1 MCLSPSDAAPADG
14 APADSAHADAAH
26 AVRGKLWPC
35 DERDKIDAGECQKF
49 TPILRENTELWDE
62 SK

>member
-1 MCLSPSDAAPADG
+1 MCLSPSDAVPAD
-14 APADSAHADAAH
+14 AAHADAAP
-26 AVRGKLWPC
+26 AVRGKLWLC
-35 DERDKIDAGECQKF
+35 YERDKINAGECQKF

>member
-1 MCLSPSDAAPADG
+1 MCLFPADV
-14 APADSAHADAAH
+14 ALADAAH
-26 AVRGKLWPC
+26 ANAVPAVRGKQWLC
-35 DERDKIDAGECQKF
+35 DESDNINVGECQKF

>member
-1 MCLSPSDAAPADG
+1 MLLLLMLLTPMPLLPCG
-14 APADSAHADAAH
+14 ANSGC
-26 AVRGKLWPC
+26 VMSVKR
-35 DERDKIDAGECQKF
+35 EAGECQKF